1 MYKMCKTEQ
10 SAQRQRQLEQGLLAA
25 MSSRQYDQIAVSDLC
40 DQLGVPRK
48 SFYRYFSS
56 KDGALHA
63 LIDHTLLEFE
73 SFASDDRREEKRT
86 YERDLE
92 QFFRFWKNRKQLL
105 DALMRSNLIGV
116 LFERCILHAT
126 SEEGMPKRFL
136 PQNEKTA
143 REYAVMFGIC
153 GLFSLV
159 TQWHRGGFSQ
169 TSWEMARIAA
179 ALMTQPLFSDKEN
192 LL

>member
-73 SFASDDRREEKRT
+73 SFAGDDSREEKRT

-92 QFFRFWKNRKQLL
+92 QFFRFWKERRPFLE
-105 DALMRSNLIGV
+105 AMMRSNLTGV
-116 LFERCILHAT
+116 LFERCLLHAT

-136 PQNEKTA
+136 PQDEKAA

-159 TQWHRGGFSQ
+159 IQWHRGGYVQ

-179 ALMTQPLFSDKEN
+179 ALMTQPLFSDREK